1 LFGGQFI
8 AGVAIIIGS
17 VAFHSCGFVGLLQLL
32 IPQIK
37 LQAQQFSYIRA
48 FTVMAVAVLGIF
60 ILHAVVIIF
69 WAYFFIYLGEFSEF
83 GQALYFSMVT
93 YTTLGYGDVT
103 LSQDHQ
109 VISGL
114 EAIDGIILFGVST
127 ASLFAIFQRLLHR

>member
-1 LFGGQFI
+1 
-8 AGVAIIIGS
+8 
-17 VAFHSCGFVGLLQLL
+17 VAFHSCGFVALLQLL